1 MWYRSSPSL
10 AFTDGGEAVRTD
22 LLAVAVETE
31 EKTPSAELRGRD
43 MGLRLRRLGDPHG
56 CGLAERHRVRRTQM
70 FSINLTLQS
79 TAARRRRALGLNYGT
94 QDLGNM
100 LSLGV
105 MFGRPG
111 VMMRTEH
118 RSVQNHNFFPRPSP
132 TAGGYVGCLQR
143 LSYVALHRCQI
154 ARDAA
159 ATAAAATTT
168 KAYAHEHEDR

>member
-79 TAARRRRALGLNYGT
+79 TAARRRRALSSRVDKMKSMGQKDVEGFQMNSFPR
-94 QDLGNM
+94 DLIYQFF
-100 LSLGV
+100 LS
-105 MFGRPG
+105 
-111 VMMRTEH
+111 
-118 RSVQNHNFFPRPSP
+118 NFFPRPSP